1 MTLEKRQRTEK
12 SRYKHKSTGD
22 YCTCAAFVAEAMC
35 MKKAEH
41 ESVGSLPFKFW
52 NKDPWKKF
60 FMLQTI
66 KANRLLKKY
75 SEPGLIKA
83 IGSKDFK
90 YKKIF
95 SLNHPAVEDII
106 KKYDAIA
113 AEESNK
119 MQKLDVKKN
128 ATRRKSS
135 YGKKTALS
143 RLRGL
148 EDGGNESEED
158 RKETKE

>member
-1 MTLEKRQRTEK
+1 MTLEKRQRSEK
-12 SRYKHKSTGD
+12 SRYQHKSTGD
-22 YCTCAAFVAEAMC
+22 YCTCAAFVAEIMC

-41 ESVGSLPFKFW
+41 ENKGSLPFKFW
-52 NKDPWKKF
+52 NVEPWKKF

-75 SEPGLIKA
+75 SEAGLVKA
-83 IGSKDFK
+83 VNSNEFK

-95 SLNHPAVEDII
+95 SLNHPAVEEII
-106 KKYDAIA
+106 KKYNAIA
-113 AEESNK
+113 IEESNNQ
-119 MQKLDVKKN
+119 QKLDVKKD
-128 ATRRKSS
+128 AKHRKKT

-148 EDGGNESEED
+148 EDGSES
-158 RKETKE
+158 